1 MGVDRKEVV
10 TEYRAR
16 ALGLPGREWGAR
28 LMSLEEESEESLH
41 LIGRKCKSSSIG
53 REVRTKMER
62 AKVKEVRRM
71 SAD

>member
-10 TEYRAR
+10 TECRAR
-16 ALGLPGREWGAR
+16 ALGLPRREWGAR

-41 LIGRKCKSSSIG
+41 LMGRKCKSLSIG
-53 REVRTKMER
+53 REVRTKMEG